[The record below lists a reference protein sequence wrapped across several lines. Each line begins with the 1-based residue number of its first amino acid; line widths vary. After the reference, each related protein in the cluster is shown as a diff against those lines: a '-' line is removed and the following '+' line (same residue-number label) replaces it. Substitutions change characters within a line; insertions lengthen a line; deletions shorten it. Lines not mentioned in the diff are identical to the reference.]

1 MVTDH
6 DHAQSGEH
14 LNAGLPTMAAGSGVQ
29 KDVPSVSDMQYAG
42 FWSRFIAWVV
52 DVAVLW
58 ILAFV
63 LAIIIPIILGP
74 LIGLPAD
81 AAILASII
89 VFWVVVPW
97 LYWALMESSS
107 RQATLGKTTMGLTV
121 SDMAGNRISFVR
133 ATKRYWAKVLSAL
146 MLLAGFVM
154 IAFTAKKQGLHDIIA
169 RCLVMTKKQPEG
181 QP

>member
-6 DHAQSGEH
+6 DHVQSGEH
-14 LNAGLPTMAAGSGVQ
+14 LDAGLPTMAAGSGVQ

-52 DVAVLW
+52 DVAALCM
-58 ILAFV
+58 LAFV
-63 LAIIIPIILGP
+63 LAIILPILLGP
-74 LIGLPAD
+74 LIGLPGD

-89 VFWVVVPW
+89 VFWIVVPW

-107 RQATLGKTTMGLTV
+107 RQATLGKKTMGLTV

-133 ATKRYWAKVLSAL
+133 ATKRYWAKVLSTL
-146 MLLAGFVM
+146 MPLAGFVM
-154 IAFTAKKQGLHDIIA
+154 IGFTAKKQGLHDIIA
-169 RCLVMTKKQPEG
+169 RCLVMAKKQPEE

>member
-14 LNAGLPTMAAGSGVQ
+14 PDTSLPTMAAGSGVQ
-29 KDVPSVSDMQYAG
+29 KDVPSVDDMQYAG
-42 FWSRFIAWVV
+42 FWIRFIAWVI
-52 DVAVLW
+52 DVAALC
-58 ILAFV
+58 V
-63 LAIIIPIILGP
+63 LASILVIIIPILIGP
-74 LIGLPAD
+74 LIGLPGD
-81 AAILASII
+81 AAILTSII

-107 RQATLGKTTMGLTV
+107 RQATLGKITMGLTV

-133 ATKRYWAKVLSAL
+133 ATKRYWAKVPSAL
-146 MLLAGFVM
+146 MLLAGLVM
-154 IAFTAKKQGLHDIIA
+154 IAFTAKKQGLHDIMT
-169 RCLVMTKKQPEG
+169 RCLVTAKKQPEG

>member
-14 LNAGLPTMAAGSGVQ
+14 LNAGLPTSAAGSGVQ
-29 KDVPSVSDMQYAG
+29 KDVPSVSDMQHAG

-52 DVAVLW
+52 DVAALLM
-58 ILAFV
+58 LAFI
-63 LAIIIPIILGP
+63 LAIILPILLGP
-74 LIGLPAD
+74 LIGLPGD

-89 VFWVVVPW
+89 VFWIVVPW

-107 RQATLGKTTMGLTV
+107 RQATLGKITMGLTV
-121 SDMAGNRISFVR
+121 SDMSGKRISFGR
-133 ATKRYWAKVLSAL
+133 ATERYWAKVLSTL
-146 MLLAGFVM
+146 MLLVGFVM

-169 RCLVMTKKQPEG
+169 QCLVMAKKQPEG

>member
-14 LNAGLPTMAAGSGVQ
+14 LNAGLPTSAAGSGVQ
-29 KDVPSVSDMQYAG
+29 KDVPSVSDMQHAG

-52 DVAVLW
+52 DVAALLM
-58 ILAFV
+58 LAFI
-63 LAIIIPIILGP
+63 LAIILPILLGP
-74 LIGLPAD
+74 LIGLPGD

-89 VFWVVVPW
+89 VFWIVVPW

-107 RQATLGKTTMGLTV
+107 RQATLGKTIMGLTV

-133 ATKRYWAKVLSAL
+133 ATKRYWAKGLSAL

-154 IAFTAKKQGLHDIIA
+154 IAFTAKKQGFHDIIA
-169 RCLVMTKKQPEG
+169 RCLVMAKKQPEG

>member
-6 DHAQSGEH
+6 NHAQPAEH
-14 LNAGLPTMAAGSGVQ
+14 LDAGLPTSAAGSGVQ

-42 FWSRFIAWVV
+42 FWSRFIAWVI
-52 DVAVLW
+52 DVAALW
-58 ILAFV
+58 MLAFV
-63 LAIIIPIILGP
+63 LAIIIPILIGP

-97 LYWALMESSS
+97 LYWALMERSS
-107 RQATLGKTTMGLTV
+107 RQATLGKIIMGLTV
-121 SDMAGNRISFVR
+121 TDMAGNRISFVR

-154 IAFTAKKQGLHDIIA
+154 IAFTAKKQGFHDIIA
-169 RCLVMTKKQPEG
+169 RCLVMAKKQPEG

>member
-6 DHAQSGEH
+6 DHVQSGEH
-14 LNAGLPTMAAGSGVQ
+14 LDAGLPAMAAGSGVQ

-52 DVAVLW
+52 DVAALLM
-58 ILAFV
+58 LAFI
-63 LAIIIPIILGP
+63 LAIILPILLGP
-74 LIGLPAD
+74 LIGLPGD

-89 VFWVVVPW
+89 VFWIVVPW

-107 RQATLGKTTMGLTV
+107 RQATLGKITMGLTV
-121 SDMAGNRISFVR
+121 SDMAGNRISFIR
-133 ATKRYWAKVLSAL
+133 ATKRYWAKVPSAL

-154 IAFTAKKQGLHDIIA
+154 IAFTAKKQGLHDIMT
-169 RCLVMTKKQPEG
+169 RCLVMAKKQPEG

>member
-6 DHAQSGEH
+6 NHAQSGEH
-14 LNAGLPTMAAGSGVQ
+14 VDAVLPASAAGSGVQ

-42 FWSRFIAWVV
+42 FWSRFIAWVI
-52 DVAVLW
+52 DVAALCM
-58 ILAFV
+58 LAFI
-63 LAIIIPIILGP
+63 LAIIIPILIGP

-97 LYWALMESSS
+97 LYWALMERSS
-107 RQATLGKTTMGLTV
+107 RQATLGKTIMGLTV
-121 SDMAGNRISFVR
+121 TDMAGNRISFGR

-146 MLLAGFVM
+146 MLLAGFIM
-154 IAFTAKKQGLHDIIA
+154 IAFTAKKQGLHDITA
-169 RCLVMTKKQPEG
+169 QCLVMAKKQPEE